1 MVDELKKKEIMY
13 QAKMAIQERMRLINF
28 PNSSDS
34 STNFKNSSVLKPEE
48 ASAFIDLQMDK
59 VNRFNELK
67 NRLAGRLS
75 SSLVKAPVAALEHII
90 TQNVAEKSKT
100 KAESPPLFEST
111 NIKNEIEL
119 RGRFEPEPILEY
131 LDPRIKTK
139 NALRPRRTCF
149 LFKEKGEYE
158 KLANLQR
165 SKAKLE
171 ILQTEISRVAKHTG
185 ISSAVKLAIVTPSG
199 TDSFENHVPNVEWWD
214 EILLGQGKT

>member
-1 MVDELKKKEIMY
+1 MVDELKQKEIMY

-28 PNSSDS
+28 PNSNSHS
-34 STNFKNSSVLKPEE
+34 NFKNSSILKPEE
-48 ASAFIDLQMDK
+48 ASAFVDLQMDK

-67 NRLAGRLS
+67 NRLSGRLS
-75 SSLVKAPVAALEHII
+75 SALVKGPVAALDHMI
-90 TQNVAEKSKT
+90 TQNVIEKPKV
-100 KAESPPLFEST
+100 KAESPPPFEPT
-111 NIKNEIEL
+111 IKNESEL
-119 RGRFEPEPILEY
+119 RGRYEPEPILEY
-131 LDPRIKTK
+131 LDPRIKAK
-139 NALRPRRTCF
+139 NAARPRRNCF
-149 LFKEKGEYE
+149 YFKDKGEYE

-199 TDSFENHVPNVEWWD
+199 TDSFENHVPNIEWWD